1 VRYLRILL
9 AGALLVLMGCTSTVA
24 GTATAADEAGAIS
37 TEISQDEG
45 GGSGGEE
52 PTEPTGSADDGPE
65 PSPDELAA
73 GVTDLFA
80 GLNVAWA
87 QGSETGVTYQAEH
100 NHPALAYSA
109 QECIDN
115 LVGITPTYTESIVP
129 DTDTLEPD
137 PGWTIGE
144 GRYADTEFDG
154 YIYTVVSTYT
164 YGDPA
169 VESPNVDV
177 LPLHVAFLEGETYF
191 FFLCEPL
198 E

>member
-9 AGALLVLMGCTSTVA
+9 AGALLVLMG
-24 GTATAADEAGAIS
+24 
-37 TEISQDEG
+37 
-45 GGSGGEE
+45 
-52 PTEPTGSADDGPE
+52 
-65 PSPDELAA
+65 
-73 GVTDLFA
+73 
-80 GLNVAWA
+80 WW
-87 QGSETGVTYQAEH
+87 
-100 NHPALAYSA
+100 
-109 QECIDN
+109 
-115 LVGITPTYTESIVP
+115 ESLPLHQSIIP

-169 VESPNVDV
+169 AESPDVDV
-177 LPLHVAFLEGETYF
+177 LPLHVAFLDGETYF